1 MTEKN
6 IEIKSSKS
14 YLILS
19 IVVLITG
26 MILFYY
32 YSDVRLFYRVIGM
45 ISVVIFS
52 AFIAYQSDFGKLVYS
67 YVTDSKVEL
76 IKLIF
81 RRNKAP
87 KTAQKLKKHS
97 QHYFRQLPKSGSD
110 PDFAFQHRLEAFF
123 FHAAHLVYD
132 KVSLAA
138 QRPPLFKRL

>member
-6 IEIKSSKS
+6 IETKSNKS
-14 YLILS
+14 YLMLS

-32 YSDVRLFYRVIGM
+32 YSDVRLFYRVVGM

-76 IKLIF
+76 K
-81 RRNKAP
+81 
-87 KTAQKLKKHS
+87 
-97 QHYFRQLPKSGSD
+97 
-110 PDFAFQHRLEAFF
+110 
-123 FHAAHLVYD
+123 
-132 KVSLAA
+132 KVSWPTKQETTQTTLGVIFVVIVVGILLW
-138 QRPPLFKRL
+138 LFDMLLGWAIGTLYGVA

>member
-26 MILFYY
+26 MVLFYY

-76 IKLIF
+76 KKVTWPTKQETTQTTLGVIF
-81 RRNKAP
+81 VVIVVGI
-87 KTAQKLKKHS
+87 L
-97 QHYFRQLPKSGSD
+97 LW
-110 PDFAFQHRLEAFF
+110 
-123 FHAAHLVYD
+123 
-132 KVSLAA
+132 
-138 QRPPLFKRL
+138 LFDMLLGWAIGTLYGVT

>member
-6 IEIKSSKS
+6 IETKSSKS

-19 IVVLITG
+19 IGVLITG

-67 YVTDSKVEL
+67 YVTDSKVEVKKVTWPTKQETTQTTL
-76 IKLIF
+76 GVIF
-81 RRNKAP
+81 VVIIVGI
-87 KTAQKLKKHS
+87 L
-97 QHYFRQLPKSGSD
+97 LW
-110 PDFAFQHRLEAFF
+110 
-123 FHAAHLVYD
+123 
-132 KVSLAA
+132 
-138 QRPPLFKRL
+138 LFDMLLGWAIGTLYGVA

>member
-6 IEIKSSKS
+6 IETKSSKS

-19 IVVLITG
+19 IGVLISG

-32 YSDVRLFYRVIGM
+32 YSDVRLFYRVVGM

-76 IKLIF
+76 KKVTWPTKQETTQTTLGVIF
-81 RRNKAP
+81 VVIIVGI
-87 KTAQKLKKHS
+87 L
-97 QHYFRQLPKSGSD
+97 LW
-110 PDFAFQHRLEAFF
+110 
-123 FHAAHLVYD
+123 
-132 KVSLAA
+132 
-138 QRPPLFKRL
+138 LFDMLLGWAIGTLYGVA

>member
-6 IEIKSSKS
+6 IETTKSSKS

-19 IVVLITG
+19 IGVLITG

-32 YSDVRLFYRVIGM
+32 YSDVRLFYRVLGM

-76 IKLIF
+76 KKVTWPTKQETTQTTLGVIF
-81 RRNKAP
+81 VVIVVGI
-87 KTAQKLKKHS
+87 L
-97 QHYFRQLPKSGSD
+97 LW
-110 PDFAFQHRLEAFF
+110 
-123 FHAAHLVYD
+123 
-132 KVSLAA
+132 
-138 QRPPLFKRL
+138 LFDMLLGWAIGTLYGVA